1 MAPEIRLGTSSFT
14 AAGWSGAFYP
24 IRMRQAEYL
33 SFYSSR
39 FDTVEVDSTFY
50 AIPTIETVENWARKT
65 PAGFVF
71 SLKAPQVITHE
82 KVLMNCDWDC
92 EKFVQTVSFLG
103 EKLGPIVFQ
112 FPFFNESVFDTPVQF
127 LSRLKPFLKGLDRF
141 GKRRYAVEIRNK
153 HWLKPRFLDLL
164 REHNVALVLQGYGS
178 DYIAAGLRESTMALR
193 PRSWMPGPLEL
204 FEKIDPITADFTYI
218 RWLGDRKEIEKI
230 TTVWNKTVVERT
242 AELRSWVDVCQ
253 KIKKRGVTQYVYA
266 NNHYAGFAPATIE
279 QFRRL
284 CAEKGIET
292 PLKRSGVGTCGAHTF
307 RCSLEIRN
315 LGLREMSQQNE
326 RSVALSPEL
335 SRRFI
340 DLASTLLP
348 LGSGVMLHLQSLCR
362 YQAGGTTARTL

>member
-1 MAPEIRLGTSSFT
+1 MTAEIRLGTSSFT

-24 IRMRQAEYL
+24 PRMKQADYL
-33 SFYSSR
+33 RFYSSR

-65 PAGFVF
+65 PPGFVF

-82 KVLMNCDWDC
+82 KVLIDCDWDC
-92 EKFVQTVSFLG
+92 EKFIQTVSFLG

-127 LSRLKPFLKGLDRF
+127 LSRLEPFLKRLERF
-141 GKRRYAVEIRNK
+141 GKRKYAVEIRNK
-153 HWLKPRFLDLL
+153 HWLKPRFLNLL
-164 REHNVALVLQGYGS
+164 REHNVALVLQ
-178 DYIAAGLRESTMALR
+178 D
-193 PRSWMPGPLEL
+193 RSWMPGPLEL

-242 AELRSWVDVCQ
+242 AELQSWVDVCQ
-253 KIKKRGVTQYVYA
+253 MIKKRGVTQYVYA

-292 PLKRSGVGTCGAHTF
+292 PSNV
-307 RCSLEIRN
+307 
-315 LGLREMSQQNE
+315 
-326 RSVALSPEL
+326 
-335 SRRFI
+335 
-340 DLASTLLP
+340 
-348 LGSGVMLHLQSLCR
+348 
-362 YQAGGTTARTL
+362 

>member
-1 MAPEIRLGTSSFT
+1 MTAEIRLGTSSFT

-24 IRMRQAEYL
+24 IRMKQADYL

-112 FPFFNESVFDTPVQF
+112 FPFFNESVFNSPVQF
-127 LSRLKPFLKGLDRF
+127 LSRLKPFLKRLERL
-141 GKRRYAVEIRNK
+141 GKRKYAVEIRNK
-153 HWLKPRFLDLL
+153 HWLKPRFLNLL
-164 REHNVALVLQGYGS
+164 REHNVALVLQ
-178 DYIAAGLRESTMALR
+178 D
-193 PRSWMPGPLEL
+193 RSWMPGPLEL

-242 AELRSWVDVCQ
+242 AELQSWVDVCQ
-253 KIKKRGVTQYVYA
+253 KIKKRGVTQYAYA
-266 NNHYAGFAPATIE
+266 NNHYVGFAPATIE

-284 CAEKGIET
+284 CAGKGIET
-292 PLKRSGVGTCGAHTF
+292 PLNVRAPIPV
-307 RCSLEIRN
+307 
-315 LGLREMSQQNE
+315 E
-326 RSVALSPEL
+326 RTLFEL
-335 SRRFI
+335 S
-340 DLASTLLP
+340 
-348 LGSGVMLHLQSLCR
+348 
-362 YQAGGTTARTL
+362 

>member
-1 MAPEIRLGTSSFT
+1 MTAEIRLGTSSFT

-24 IRMRQAEYL
+24 IRMKQADYL

-112 FPFFNESVFDTPVQF
+112 FPFFNESVFNSPVQF
-127 LSRLKPFLKGLDRF
+127 LSRLKPFLKRLERL
-141 GKRRYAVEIRNK
+141 GKRKYAVEIRNK
-153 HWLKPRFLDLL
+153 HWLKPRFLNLL
-164 REHNVALVLQGYGS
+164 REHSVALVLQ
-178 DYIAAGLRESTMALR
+178 D
-193 PRSWMPGPLEL
+193 RSWMPGPLEL

-230 TTVWNKTVVERT
+230 TTVWNKTAVERT
-242 AELRSWVDVCQ
+242 AELQSWVDVCQ
-253 KIKKRGVTQYVYA
+253 KIKNRGVTQYAYA

-284 CAEKGIET
+284 CAGKGIET
-292 PLKRSGVGTCGAHTF
+292 PLNVRAPIPV
-307 RCSLEIRN
+307 
-315 LGLREMSQQNE
+315 E
-326 RSVALSPEL
+326 RTLFEL
-335 SRRFI
+335 S
-340 DLASTLLP
+340 
-348 LGSGVMLHLQSLCR
+348 
-362 YQAGGTTARTL
+362 